1 METATLPP
9 GEALPYKSNGGARKM
24 LVVPFRGSFVGWYRL
39 GWENLKWL
47 IRIKIYDNTFKKSLR
62 KKYSKVIFITIK
74 ICSSNYI
81 LFCCW
86 GVEMNLGHAHKTRFW
101 YLLGVFA
108 KFSDEHPRHFY
119 KGSPP
124 DT

>member
-62 KKYSKVIFITIK
+62 KKYSKVIFITI
-74 ICSSNYI
+74 NDLQFQLYTF
-81 LFCCW
+81 LLLRGGNEF
-86 GVEMNLGHAHKTRFW
+86 GTR
-101 YLLGVFA
+101 
-108 KFSDEHPRHFY
+108 P
-119 KGSPP
+119 
-124 DT
+124 